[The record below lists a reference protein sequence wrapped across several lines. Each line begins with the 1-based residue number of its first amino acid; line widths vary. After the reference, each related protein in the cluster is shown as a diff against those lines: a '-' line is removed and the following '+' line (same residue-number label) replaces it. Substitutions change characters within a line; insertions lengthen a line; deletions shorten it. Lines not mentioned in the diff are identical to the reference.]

1 MNKRQLEVEKAK
13 LSAEEQ
19 VLARLRRDYRQAAK
33 RVSEQIRLKSREID
47 ILLKDIDELDEVQLS
62 ILQSKIYQKH
72 FQESLKQQIDNIIAE
87 LNNKNYESINRYL
100 KNSYELG
107 YTGTMY
113 DLTGQG
119 IPLVMPINQLA
130 MVKAVQLSPKVS
142 KRLYGEY
149 VHQLSKHIRNE
160 VSRGI
165 ATADSYANIARN
177 ISNASKI
184 GFNKS
189 MRIARTEGHRVQCM
203 AAFDAQHKAM
213 DAGADIVKQW
223 DATLDGRTRPLHRE
237 LDGQIRELDEPFEA
251 GGLEVMYPSA
261 FGRAAQ
267 DINCRCALLQRAR
280 WALDDDELRT
290 LKERAEYY
298 GIDKAEDFSNY
309 KKIFL
314 DVINEMQSD
323 DAIGALKNKVERAV
337 DYITSHK
344 PMSLLDLNNKHADE
358 ILEVINHAPH
368 KVKLITMRHISEI
381 MFVHENAIST
391 AKYTKR
397 GIFTNFKRDSKSP
410 KGKWTSTFHEIGHAI
425 DKLCG
430 GLSYR
435 DYEFRRK
442 LETDFENLVKEYMEY
457 YNVDIDVA
465 HELISELLNATTYH
479 SISDIVGGLT
489 RNKCVGG
496 YAHVVE
502 YWDKPHKVE
511 KEAFAHFYEA
521 MIRNDK
527 EKIDALK
534 SIFPSAYDWF
544 EKMLEKML

>member
-113 DLTGQG
+113 DLAGQG

-189 MRIARTEGHRVQCM
+189 MRIARTEGHRVQCT

-267 DINCRCALLQRAR
+267 DINCRCALLQRAK
-280 WALDDDELRT
+280 WALDDDELER
-290 LKERAEYY
+290 LKARAEYFGLGKAKDFEAFRTAYLVNLNNIEILHCYGDHLREMLGAALKNNQEEVKTIVSDIKRLGGSIVFLENNTKMVCNIRKDEPGVIEVDENISIGGLRHEYRHFLDDVENGCPGLAYYLKDKDAFFEYELHGYEEELAIARKSGYIEIEKKIVNEIEKRRKEIY
-298 GIDKAEDFSNY
+298 GIDS
-309 KKIFL
+309 
-314 DVINEMQSD
+314 
-323 DAIGALKNKVERAV
+323 
-337 DYITSHK
+337 
-344 PMSLLDLNNKHADE
+344 
-358 ILEVINHAPH
+358 
-368 KVKLITMRHISEI
+368 
-381 MFVHENAIST
+381 
-391 AKYTKR
+391 
-397 GIFTNFKRDSKSP
+397 
-410 KGKWTSTFHEIGHAI
+410 
-425 DKLCG
+425 
-430 GLSYR
+430 
-435 DYEFRRK
+435 
-442 LETDFENLVKEYMEY
+442 
-457 YNVDIDVA
+457 
-465 HELISELLNATTYH
+465 
-479 SISDIVGGLT
+479 
-489 RNKCVGG
+489 
-496 YAHVVE
+496 
-502 YWDKPHKVE
+502 
-511 KEAFAHFYEA
+511 
-521 MIRNDK
+521 
-527 EKIDALK
+527 
-534 SIFPSAYDWF
+534 
-544 EKMLEKML
+544 

>member
-33 RVSEQIRLKSREID
+33 RVSEQIRLKSCEID
-47 ILLKDIDELDEVQLS
+47 VLLKDIDELDEVQLS
-62 ILQSKIYQKH
+62 ILQSKIYQKQ

-87 LNNKNYESINRYL
+87 LNNKNYESINSYL

-113 DLTGQG
+113 DIAGQG

-189 MRIARTEGHRVQCM
+189 MRIARTEGHRVQCT

-261 FGRAAQ
+261 FGRASQ

-280 WALDDDELRT
+280 WALDEEELQT

-298 GIDKAEDFSNY
+298 GLDKAENISDYMKKYINIPEIEGSLSLRNGDIYGIKTTNGGKIPKETKKMIDAAIHRVSKELGFDMSN
-309 KKIFL
+309 I
-314 DVINEMQSD
+314 
-323 DAIGALKNKVERAV
+323 
-337 DYITSHK
+337 
-344 PMSLLDLNNKHADE
+344 DE
-358 ILEVINHAPH
+358 ILFTDIGDDIARASINTLNLSMRLKLNAKIFSDERILEMLLAKTPDSISPKKGLDGYLKHEITHFKEYEYAIKQATVDGVTDVEKAIDFIKKGVFSKIIIKEACKDCGMIYNDSVIKHY
-368 KVKLITMRHISEI
+368 ISKYGMNSSSEA
-381 MFVHENAIST
+381 VAEAISS
-391 AKYTKR
+391 
-397 GIFTNFKRDSKSP
+397 TNDNELCNAVKKFILK
-410 KGKWTSTFHEIGHAI
+410 KW
-425 DKLCG
+425 
-430 GLSYR
+430 R
-435 DYEFRRK
+435 
-442 LETDFENLVKEYMEY
+442 
-457 YNVDIDVA
+457 
-465 HELISELLNATTYH
+465 
-479 SISDIVGGLT
+479 
-489 RNKCVGG
+489 
-496 YAHVVE
+496 
-502 YWDKPHKVE
+502 
-511 KEAFAHFYEA
+511 
-521 MIRNDK
+521 
-527 EKIDALK
+527 
-534 SIFPSAYDWF
+534 
-544 EKMLEKML
+544 